1 MIQRVDKFMDKPM
14 SAMID
19 VVFLLV
25 IVLVYTHSEPEVE
38 AHAAVVLPS
47 GTFPQTPVGTL
58 LEICEYDGAYQF
70 NGTSAD
76 LAEVSRLIH
85 YFGAVDKDIT
95 AVIRVS
101 RDAPHREA
109 VARLDLCRDAEIAN
123 LRLVALPAGDG

>member
-101 RDAPHREA
+101 RDAPPREA